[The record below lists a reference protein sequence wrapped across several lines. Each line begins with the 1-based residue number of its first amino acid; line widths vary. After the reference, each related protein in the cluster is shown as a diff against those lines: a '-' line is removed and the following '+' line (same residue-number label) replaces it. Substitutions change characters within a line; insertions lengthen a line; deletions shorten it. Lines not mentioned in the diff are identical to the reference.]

1 MYQCNI
7 IGYPLNKPRSLKIW
21 KKHFRLK
28 KIASKME
35 PLEVK
40 KKDLQFFFNK
50 IKEDKNFLASA
61 VTSPLKIPSFKFIIP
76 GDLISKKAGS
86 INFIIKK
93 KKNFFGY
100 NTDIISLI
108 EIIKKYKKKNIL
120 IIGLGGVGL
129 ALAKVLSISKKF
141 NVYALSSKKNCK
153 INKIKIFKKFKDVNL
168 DMIELIINCTPL
180 GSDLSKEFLNKTPI
194 SKYFF
199 PKIKKYKI
207 QILDIIYKPK
217 KTLLHGLCKKFK
229 INYSNGIKM
238 NSSQAKIALQK
249 IDYYLK
255 KKK

>member
-7 IGYPLNKPRSLKIW
+7 IGYPLNKPRSVKIW

-93 KKNFFGY
+93 K
-100 NTDIISLI
+100 
-108 EIIKKYKKKNIL
+108 NIL

-141 NVYALSSKKNCK
+141 NVYALSSKKNFK

-168 DMIELIINCTPL
+168 DKIELIINCTPL

-255 KKK
+255 RKK

>member
-1 MYQCNI
+1 MHQCNI
-7 IGYPLNKPRSLKIW
+7 IGYPLNKPRSVKIW
-21 KKHFRLK
+21 KKHFKLK
-28 KIASKME
+28 KIVSKMV

-40 KKDLQFFFNK
+40 KKDIQFFFKK
-50 IKEDKNFLASA
+50 IRENKNFLASA

-93 KKNFFGY
+93 KNKIFGY

-129 ALAKVLSISKKF
+129 PLSKVLSISKKF
-141 NVYALSSKKNCK
+141 NIYALSSKKNFK
-153 INKIKIFKKFKDVNL
+153 INKIKIFKNFKDVNL
-168 DMIELIINCTPL
+168 DKIDLIINCTPL
-180 GSDLSKEFLNKTPI
+180 GSDLSKKFLNKTPI

-199 PKIKKYKI
+199 TKIEKNKI

-217 KTLLHGLCKKFK
+217 KTPLQELCKKFK
-229 INYSNGIKM
+229 VNYSNGVEM
-238 NSSQAKIALQK
+238 NSLQAKIALQK
-249 IDYYLK
+249 IDHYLK
-255 KKK
+255 RKK